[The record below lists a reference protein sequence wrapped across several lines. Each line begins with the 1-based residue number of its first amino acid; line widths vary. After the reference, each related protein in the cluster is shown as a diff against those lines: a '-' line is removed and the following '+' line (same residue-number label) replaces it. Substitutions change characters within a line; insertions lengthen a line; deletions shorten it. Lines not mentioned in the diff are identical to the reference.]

1 MSGSRTSSHR
11 AEAGRDGRR
20 SSRTTRRRTNRG
32 SGFAT
37 MPDCQSSR
45 TIRAAGVIAVL
56 LPSWNEVR
64 NLSAGSYHSR
74 ISTTLGSDAGTIAI
88 PSSPRVNSDGDLWCS
103 PRRRFGSTK
112 ASRHCGV
119 ADYFGL
125 LLPWARKGGWTA
137 TPRDVHESPPD
148 PSRQLGAP
156 HPPTDK
162 SSSPMTSPVGQES
175 VTLATVPVWGA
186 ARSSSTPR
194 WRCSA
199 LRAASSA

>member
-1 MSGSRTSSHR
+1 M
-11 AEAGRDGRR
+11 EAAATAFRKEI
-20 SSRTTRRRTNRG
+20 TA

-74 ISTTLGSDAGTIAI
+74 ISTTLGSGRSYPFAAEFSTTLGSDAGTIAI

-119 ADYFGL
+119 ADISDSCCHGQGKEDGL
-125 LLPWARKGGWTA
+125 LPLGMFTKARRTQVVNSEHR
-137 TPRDVHESPPD
+137 TLR
-148 PSRQLGAP
+148 R
-156 HPPTDK
+156 
-162 SSSPMTSPVGQES
+162 TSPQV
-175 VTLATVPVWGA
+175 
-186 ARSSSTPR
+186 R
-194 WRCSA
+194 
-199 LRAASSA
+199 